1 MTKKKSKKQQRRNDT
16 PHQRAMTNP
25 RVQQT
30 LSALRASWNDLSPQE
45 RSEQLNKLVDSGCSL
60 RGLSEE
66 LGIPLTTIRRYIASA
81 HSSESGG
88 DWIAMMETTL
98 AKKPAKERDVSRI
111 EAARESQAMLQRN
124 RTAAPAI
131 KETGQAKQERGALA
145 AQPTKKIIARPES
158 VATKVPPVK
167 DDGLSGKE
175 SQVGNQR
182 PQSPLEQWKQGHL
195 SNSER
200 IQRLISLPD
209 SIKPRP
215 HQNARSMGR
224 QGRPLPPTD

>member
-16 PHQRAMTNP
+16 PHHRAMTNP

-45 RSEQLNKLVDSGCSL
+45 KGEQLNKLVDSGCSL

-66 LGIPLTTIRRYIASA
+66 LSIPLTTIRRYIALA

-88 DWIAMMETTL
+88 DRIAIMERTT

-111 EAARESQAMLQRN
+111 EAARESQAMFQRN
-124 RTAAPAI
+124 RKPESAIKQTGEAKKLQGASAAP
-131 KETGQAKQERGALA
+131 
-145 AQPTKKIIARPES
+145 PTKKIITSPAP
-158 VATKVPPVK
+158 VATKVPPIK

-175 SQVGNQR
+175 SRVEDQR
-182 PQSPLEQWKQGHL
+182 PKSLLEQWKQGHP
-195 SNSER
+195 SYSEG

-209 SIKPRP
+209 SIEPRP